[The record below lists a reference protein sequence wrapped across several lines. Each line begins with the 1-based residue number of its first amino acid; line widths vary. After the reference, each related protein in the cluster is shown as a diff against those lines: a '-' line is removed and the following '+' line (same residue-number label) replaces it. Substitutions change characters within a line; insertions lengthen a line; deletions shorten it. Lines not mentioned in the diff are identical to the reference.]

1 MHGCTYGRICSS
13 MSSMWCVCVCVDGCR
28 YDFVYVLKHF
38 VRTCLEVCQT
48 FEILQDTPRPL
59 VVAGGLAA
67 GQATGWNPQHLH

>member
-1 MHGCTYGRICSS
+1 MYAWMYVWKNLLIYVIYV
-13 MSSMWCVCVCVDGCR
+13 VCVCVDGCR

>member
-1 MHGCTYGRICSS
+1 MDVRMEEFAHLCHLCLCG
-13 MSSMWCVCVCVDGCR
+13 VCVCVDGCR